1 MKKISLSLL
10 ALALTLPL
18 AGAQETATQQQLDE
32 LRGHYQDAQEALR
45 LQDQR
50 IAALEKQLNELREKV
65 NTPAPVSDSASSADL
80 KKLAEQV
87 QEIERKRTEDHEYVV
102 KQLEN
107 LSKIA
112 AQPVT
117 PSTLHHSSSTP
128 KTSDDDTSVASAA
141 GGPHYEYQVKPGD
154 TLDLIV
160 KAYRDKGVKVTKAQV
175 IAANKLKNPDVVI
188 PGKTLIIPIPA
199 AK

>member
-10 ALALTLPL
+10 ALALTLTL

-32 LRGHYQDAQEALR
+32 LRGHYQDAQEAL
-45 LQDQR
+45 QR
-50 IAALEKQLNELREKV
+50 QAQQITALEKQISELREKV
-65 NTPAPVSDSASSADL
+65 STPAPVTDSASNADL

-87 QEIERKRTEDHEYVV
+87 QEIERKRSEDHDYVV
-102 KQLEN
+102 KQLDN

-117 PSTLHHSSSTP
+117 PPPRRNATPP
-128 KTSDDDTSVASAA
+128 KTATDDPGSASVPTK
-141 GGPHYEYQVKPGD
+141 GYEYEVKSGD
-154 TLDLIV
+154 NLGLIV
-160 KAYRDKGVKVTKAQV
+160 KAYRAQGVKVTKDQ
-175 IAANKLKNPDVVI
+175 IIKANPKINPDVLI
-188 PGKTLIIPIPA
+188 PGKKIFIPDPS